1 MIVKKAGKYQVRSMA
16 GKLLGT
22 HDSMERAKRQLAAI
36 EAAKAAKKK

>member
-1 MIVKKAGKYQVRSMA
+1 MIVKKNGKYQVRSMA

-22 HDSMERAKRQLAAI
+22 HESRERAQRQLAAI